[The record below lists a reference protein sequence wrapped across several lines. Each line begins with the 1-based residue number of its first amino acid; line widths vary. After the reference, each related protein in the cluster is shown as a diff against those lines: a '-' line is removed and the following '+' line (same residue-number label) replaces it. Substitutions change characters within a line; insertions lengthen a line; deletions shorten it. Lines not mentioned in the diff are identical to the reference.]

1 VAWLLEEKRPI
12 PAMCFCGKHSI
23 SPSITTEVVMCPC
36 LLAGCTT
43 LGDRRHDQSDRSSEI
58 STAVHLD
65 YWLICGAGDVIY
77 VELMN

>member
-1 VAWLLEEKRPI
+1 MEEKRPI
-12 PAMCFCGKHSI
+12 QAMRFCGRHSI
-23 SPSITTEVVMCPC
+23 SPSLSTEVLMRPY
-36 LLAGCTT
+36 LLASCTT

-77 VELMN
+77 VQLVN